1 MGVGEEMPQQA
12 GERHGTVEEP
22 SESPVS
28 LLGLETSTEATNC
41 FRVAVPP
48 MEYSVKGDVVKK
60 FSLWVHSF
68 EDSKRRQGASAV
80 NKACISEEAPVA
92 PGARMPRGP

>member
-12 GERHGTVEEP
+12 GERHGTVEDP

-41 FRVAVPP
+41 CP
-48 MEYSVKGDVVKK
+48 
-60 FSLWVHSF
+60 
-68 EDSKRRQGASAV
+68 
-80 NKACISEEAPVA
+80 CCCAPD
-92 PGARMPRGP
+92 GIFG